1 MKTSIIQT
9 SMKAFKW
16 RKWCN
21 TKSYERIIRT
31 DDNKSVT
38 ADEVNSYRHGFESN
52 PWTVPNHLSF
62 KGCKSKRSY
71 LDVTLWIPSLTESD
85 FTLTKYIVAP
95 SWLGL
100 KSFSV
105 KYYMRSGCNVCF
117 KYLECSLR
125 IDRTPRKFSWLVIIW
140 YKMLIAEFC
149 FDVFEVSWGQ
159 SLRKWRILVVIS
171 LITCQCCCRDICHQY
186 DISNIVEAT
195 V

>member
-105 KYYMRSGCNVCF
+105 KYYLRSGCNVCF

-125 IDRTPRKFSWLVIIW
+125 IDRTPRNVD
-140 YKMLIAEFC
+140 C
-149 FDVFEVSWGQ
+149 
-159 SLRKWRILVVIS
+159 RILFWCLWGILGSVAEKM
-171 LITCQCCCRDICHQY
+171 T
-186 DISNIVEAT
+186 NIGRHIFNNLSMLLPWYLSPIRY
-195 V
+195 